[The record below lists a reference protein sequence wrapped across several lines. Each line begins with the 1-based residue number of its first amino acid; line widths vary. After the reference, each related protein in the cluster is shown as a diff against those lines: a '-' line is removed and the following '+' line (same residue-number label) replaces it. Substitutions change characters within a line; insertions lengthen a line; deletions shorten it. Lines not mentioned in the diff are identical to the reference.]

1 MRHLL
6 PFALAILVGFCAAG
20 SQAQEKEQGSHSVSR
35 PAVTALP
42 PEMPYRDPRPRFR
55 GPPPVERFTVRA
67 YVPRPT
73 NQPMFN
79 EPPQPLR

>member
-1 MRHLL
+1 MRRLL
-6 PFALAILVGFCAAG
+6 SFALVALTGLAAAS
-20 SQAQEKEQGSHSVSR
+20 SQAGEYGRRPVAR

-42 PEMPYRDPRPRFR
+42 PEMSYRDPHPRFR
-55 GPPPVERFTVRA
+55 APPVARFAVRA

>member
-1 MRHLL
+1 MRRLL
-6 PFALAILVGFCAAG
+6 SLALATLAGFSALG
-20 SQAQEKEQGSHSVSR
+20 SQAEAWDQGRGPGSR
-35 PAVTALP
+35 PAAATLP
-42 PEMPYRDPRPRFR
+42 PDIVYRDPRPRFR
-55 GPPPVERFTVRA
+55 VSPPLARYAVRA

>member
-6 PFALAILVGFCAAG
+6 PLAAAALTGFVSLPQAEAG
-20 SQAQEKEQGSHSVSR
+20 DADRRFVPRS
-35 PAVTALP
+35 AVRALP
-42 PEMPYRDPRPRFR
+42 PEIPYRDPRPRFR
-55 GPPPVERFTVRA
+55 ARPPVDRFAVQA

>member
-6 PFALAILVGFCAAG
+6 PLCALSLAGFAAAPASVEAGQFHRRAAPNPAI
-20 SQAQEKEQGSHSVSR
+20 
-35 PAVTALP
+35 TTLP
-42 PEMPYRDPRPRFR
+42 PGMPYRDPRPRFR
-55 GPPPVERFTVRA
+55 APPVERFAVRA

>member
-6 PFALAILVGFCAAG
+6 LLTAATLAAFSAAMTHA
-20 SQAQEKEQGSHSVSR
+20 QAESRSWHVRTR

-55 GPPPVERFTVRA
+55 ASPPVERFAVRA

-73 NQPMFN
+73 YQPMFN
-79 EPPQPLR
+79 APPERLR

>member
-1 MRHLL
+1 MRRLL
-6 PFALAILVGFCAAG
+6 PLAAATLAG
-20 SQAQEKEQGSHSVSR
+20 VATLPQTEAGEADRRAAHH

-55 GPPPVERFTVRA
+55 APPPVERFAVRA
-67 YVPRPT
+67 YLPRPT

>member
-1 MRHLL
+1 MRRLL
-6 PFALAILVGFCAAG
+6 PFALATLVGFSTAG
-20 SQAQEKEQGSHSVSR
+20 SQAQEGNQRRRSISR

-55 GPPPVERFTVRA
+55 ASPPVERFAVRA

-79 EPPQPLR
+79 EPPQLLR

>member
-1 MRHLL
+1 MRRLL
-6 PFALAILVGFCAAG
+6 SFALAALTGLAAAS
-20 SQAQEKEQGSHSVSR
+20 SQAGEYGRR
-35 PAVTALP
+35 PVARHAVTALP

-55 GPPPVERFTVRA
+55 APPPVARFAVRA

>member
-6 PFALAILVGFCAAG
+6 PLVAISLAGFSAALAYAQAG
-20 SQAQEKEQGSHSVSR
+20 EHHRRSTLS

-55 GPPPVERFTVRA
+55 ASPSVERFAIRA

>member
-6 PFALAILVGFCAAG
+6 PLAALGLAGFATAPAYAEAGGHIRRAAP
-20 SQAQEKEQGSHSVSR
+20 R
-35 PAVTALP
+35 PAVSILP

-55 GPPPVERFTVRA
+55 ARPPVERFAVRG
-67 YVPRPT
+67 YLPRPT

>member
-1 MRHLL
+1 MRGLL
-6 PFALAILVGFCAAG
+6 SLALATLTGFAAAG
-20 SQAQEKEQGSHSVSR
+20 SQAQAGEYGRR
-35 PAVTALP
+35 PVARHAVTALP
-42 PEMPYRDPRPRFR
+42 PEMPYRDPSPRFR
-55 GPPPVERFTVRA
+55 APPPVARFAVRA

>member
-1 MRHLL
+1 MRRLL
-6 PFALAILVGFCAAG
+6 SFALAALNGLAAAS
-20 SQAQEKEQGSHSVSR
+20 SQAHAGEYGRRLVAR

-42 PEMPYRDPRPRFR
+42 PEMPYRDPHPRFR
-55 GPPPVERFTVRA
+55 APPVARFAVRA

>member
-6 PFALAILVGFCAAG
+6 PLTAATLAGLSIAMTDA
-20 SQAQEKEQGSHSVSR
+20 QAESRGGAFRRR

-42 PEMPYRDPRPRFR
+42 PDMPYRDPRPRFR
-55 GPPPVERFTVRA
+55 ASGPVERFAVRA

>member
-1 MRHLL
+1 MRQLL
-6 PFALAILVGFCAAG
+6 PLTVAALAGFAAISQADAG
-20 SQAQEKEQGSHSVSR
+20 SHGRRFAPR

-42 PEMPYRDPRPRFR
+42 PEMPYRDARPRFR
-55 GPPPVERFTVRA
+55 APPPVARFAVRA

-73 NQPMFN
+73 YQPMFN

>member
-6 PFALAILVGFCAAG
+6 PLAAATFASFATLPQAEAGESARRAA
-20 SQAQEKEQGSHSVSR
+20 SR
-35 PAVTALP
+35 AAVTALP

-55 GPPPVERFTVRA
+55 APPPVERFAVRA
-67 YVPRPT
+67 YLPRPT

>member
-1 MRHLL
+1 MRRLL
-6 PFALAILVGFCAAG
+6 PFALATLVGFSTAG
-20 SQAQEKEQGSHSVSR
+20 SQAQEGYQRRRSISR

-55 GPPPVERFTVRA
+55 ASPPVERFAVRA

-79 EPPQPLR
+79 EPPQLR

>member
-1 MRHLL
+1 
-6 PFALAILVGFCAAG
+6 
-20 SQAQEKEQGSHSVSR
+20 
-35 PAVTALP
+35 
-42 PEMPYRDPRPRFR
+42 MPYRDPRPRFR
-55 GPPPVERFTVRA
+55 ASLSVERFAVRA

>member
-1 MRHLL
+1 MLNLL
-6 PFALAILVGFCAAG
+6 LLTAATLVGFSAAMTHA
-20 SQAQEKEQGSHSVSR
+20 QAESRNRHLRTR

-55 GPPPVERFTVRA
+55 ASPPVERFAVRA

>member
-6 PFALAILVGFCAAG
+6 PLVAVGLAITPAYAEADEHHRRLAP
-20 SQAQEKEQGSHSVSR
+20 R
-35 PAVTALP
+35 PTVTTLP
-42 PEMPYRDPRPRFR
+42 PDMPYRDPRPRFR
-55 GPPPVERFTVRA
+55 AAPPGERFAVRA
-67 YVPRPT
+67 YVPRST

>member
-6 PFALAILVGFCAAG
+6 PLAAATLAGFAAI
-20 SQAQEKEQGSHSVSR
+20 SQAEASEARRRTAPHS
-35 PAVTALP
+35 AVTALP

-55 GPPPVERFTVRA
+55 APPVERFAVRA

>member
-1 MRHLL
+1 MRRLL
-6 PFALAILVGFCAAG
+6 PFALATLVGFSTAG
-20 SQAQEKEQGSHSVSR
+20 SQAQEGNQGRRSISR

-55 GPPPVERFTVRA
+55 ASPPVERFAVRA

>member
-1 MRHLL
+1 MRRLL
-6 PFALAILVGFCAAG
+6 SLALAALAGFSAAG
-20 SQAQEKEQGSHSVSR
+20 LQAQAGERDRRLSPR

-55 GPPPVERFTVRA
+55 APPPVARFAVRA

>member
-1 MRHLL
+1 MRHVL
-6 PFALAILVGFCAAG
+6 PLVAVGIAGFSAALACAQAG
-20 SQAQEKEQGSHSVSR
+20 EHHRRAALSS
-35 PAVTALP
+35 AVTALP

-55 GPPPVERFTVRA
+55 ASLPVERFAVRA

>member
-1 MRHLL
+1 MRRLL
-6 PFALAILVGFCAAG
+6 SFALAALTGLAAAS
-20 SQAQEKEQGSHSVSR
+20 SQAGEYGRRPVAR

-42 PEMPYRDPRPRFR
+42 PEMPYRDPHPRFR
-55 GPPPVERFTVRA
+55 APPLARFAVRA